1 MRRRANPS
9 DQPGRPH
16 RTGSIDLVGGRE
28 LVLHSGN
35 RRDGHREL
43 PLLQA
48 DVEQPDRRDQPVAAE
63 LFSGFGLRLERDLRV
78 RAVEVVQVD
87 GVDPSRSHDASHAA
101 LSPTLVPTRS
111 IPPGNATS
119 DRCARCVPTTVQRRS
134 RCRCV
139 DSQPQAQRG
148 PLRSGDQ
155 AIRRSGDQAI
165 RRSSMP
171 GHKSGMAPSPMGSTS
186 WQPSRRAPVKR
197 RRCRYELLRFARSAR
212 RRRTLEHDPCRG

>member
-48 DVEQPDRRDQPVAAE
+48 DVGQPDRRDQPVAAE

-165 RRSSMP
+165 EHARPQERHGTESDGQHLVATEPPSS
-171 GHKSGMAPSPMGSTS
+171 GQASSLS
-186 WQPSRRAPVKR
+186 V
-197 RRCRYELLRFARSAR
+197 
-212 RRRTLEHDPCRG
+212 

>member
-28 LVLHSGN
+28 LA
-35 RRDGHREL
+35 
-43 PLLQA
+43 LLQA
-48 DVEQPDRRDQPVAAE
+48 DVGQPDRRDQPVAAE

-165 RRSSMP
+165 RRSSMRHGTESDGQHLVATEP
-171 GHKSGMAPSPMGSTS
+171 PSSGQASSLS
-186 WQPSRRAPVKR
+186 V
-197 RRCRYELLRFARSAR
+197 
-212 RRRTLEHDPCRG
+212 